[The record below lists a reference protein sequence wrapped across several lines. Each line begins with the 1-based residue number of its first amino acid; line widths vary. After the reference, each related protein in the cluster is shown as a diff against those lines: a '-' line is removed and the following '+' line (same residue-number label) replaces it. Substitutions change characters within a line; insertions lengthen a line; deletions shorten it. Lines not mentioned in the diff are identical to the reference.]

1 MKSVVGYYDMKGH
14 STLTS
19 ILSRMSII
27 VVGKKE
33 TSIPLPLKKGEE
45 EKRVLMVFVLGTG
58 W

>member
-1 MKSVVGYYDMKGH
+1 MKGH